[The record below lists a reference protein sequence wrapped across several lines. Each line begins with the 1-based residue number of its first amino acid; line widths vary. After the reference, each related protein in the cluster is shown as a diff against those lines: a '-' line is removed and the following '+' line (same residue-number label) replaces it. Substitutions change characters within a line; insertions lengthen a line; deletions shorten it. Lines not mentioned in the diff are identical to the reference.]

1 MAGVTREQLLAAV
14 SFCAEGHRFS
24 GDCTQCPLLPF
35 NSDGRCFCTSCTSCI
50 ENLLHAVREYIQ
62 KEGKS

>member
-14 SFCAEGHRFS
+14 SFCAEGHRFP

-35 NSDGRCFCTSCTSCI
+35 NSDGRCFCTSCISCI
-50 ENLLHAVREYIQ
+50 GNLLHAMREYIQ
-62 KEGKS
+62 KGGKS

>member
-24 GDCTQCPLLPF
+24 GDCTQCPLMPF
-35 NSDGRCFCTSCTSCI
+35 NSDGRCFCTSCI
-50 ENLLHAVREYIQ
+50 GNLLHAMREYIQ
-62 KEGKS
+62 KEDKS

>member
-35 NSDGRCFCTSCTSCI
+35 NSDWRCFCTSCI
-50 ENLLHAVREYIQ
+50 GNLLHAMREYIQ
-62 KEGKS
+62 KGGKS

>member
-14 SFCAEGHRFS
+14 SFCAEGRRFT

-35 NSDGRCFCTSCTSCI
+35 NSDGRCFCTSCI
-50 ENLLHAVREYIQ
+50 GNLLHAMREYIQ

>member
-14 SFCAEGHRFS
+14 SFCAEGRRFT

-35 NSDGRCFCTSCTSCI
+35 NSDGRCFCTSCI
-50 ENLLHAVREYIQ
+50 GNLLHAMREYIQ
-62 KEGKS
+62 KGGKS